1 MQLYRVLLFSL
12 LLLAGAVSRSEAQ
25 YDWLATLNYKNFTL
39 NRIGPG
45 SFPNVSGVSSATY
58 DQNHQRYL
66 FLANVDTI
74 GFVYLYTIDA
84 LTGAILSSPLCPATI
99 HQLQLVQGLE
109 YDNATDTLY
118 GISGTDFCWIE
129 PATGAVHSIGSLPNT
144 PWPLFIASAFDT
156 RDHWYICE
164 TSAGLA
170 VFDAASGN
178 IVYNWTI
185 ADSVA
190 DLKFDN
196 ATGQLYGVDVSAS
209 LSSPQFDSIT
219 LATGEKH
226 PITALPPM
234 YVQGSGYIGGYSYG
248 AGNYYD
254 VGSYTIDE
262 QGSKYIFLA
271 TDPDTSTCVNQ
282 YLYALDI
289 PAGAVSSK
297 ILLPFSN
304 VSYFRPGLEPG
315 EYIAYYCFDNLRG
328 VLYALD
334 WYEEFSTQGIYIEAS
349 EDSVCPGDPVYFE
362 AEAHGQVLSA
372 SYQWVVNGQNVGS
385 NTNQYADSSLV
396 GGDTVYCIFTIDNGG
411 CGVMPPFTSNPIV
424 IRNATLDSISVSI
437 SDSVTSVCPEQV
449 VRFTALTP
457 NAGLSPTYQW
467 QVDGRSTGP
476 DSPVFSY
483 NHWTNGDV
491 VNCVLSSQSRCALNR
506 TAFSDTIVMQVHAL
520 PTSMGIVASA
530 TTICS
535 GDSVTFTASPVLNGG
550 DSAAFQWQVDGQ
562 NTGQDL
568 STFITKSLSNGD
580 QVSCILTSSLGCTA
594 PAASLDTIVMTVNP
608 TPVVTLVADTII
620 TRGSSVQ
627 LDPSVTGTIVSWQ
640 WTPVAGVNDPSVA
653 KPVATPVNTTTY
665 QLTVSSDKG
674 CVASGDIKIIVYTPL
689 RMPNAFTPGAGHNA
703 LFRIPPSLSITL
715 IGFSV
720 FNRAGLEVF
729 TTADAG
735 AGWDGTFGGKPQ
747 PTGTYIW
754 EIGYEDLLTGRPARA
769 TGTVELIR

>member
-1 MQLYRVLLFSL
+1 
-12 LLLAGAVSRSEAQ
+12 
-25 YDWLATLNYKNFTL
+25 
-39 NRIGPG
+39 
-45 SFPNVSGVSSATY
+45 
-58 DQNHQRYL
+58 
-66 FLANVDTI
+66 
-74 GFVYLYTIDA
+74 
-84 LTGAILSSPLCPATI
+84 
-99 HQLQLVQGLE
+99 
-109 YDNATDTLY
+109 
-118 GISGTDFCWIE
+118 
-129 PATGAVHSIGSLPNT
+129 
-144 PWPLFIASAFDT
+144 
-156 RDHWYICE
+156 
-164 TSAGLA
+164 
-170 VFDAASGN
+170 
-178 IVYNWTI
+178 
-185 ADSVA
+185 
-190 DLKFDN
+190 
-196 ATGQLYGVDVSAS
+196 
-209 LSSPQFDSIT
+209 
-219 LATGEKH
+219 
-226 PITALPPM
+226 
-234 YVQGSGYIGGYSYG
+234 
-248 AGNYYD
+248 
-254 VGSYTIDE
+254 
-262 QGSKYIFLA
+262 
-271 TDPDTSTCVNQ
+271 
-282 YLYALDI
+282 
-289 PAGAVSSK
+289 
-297 ILLPFSN
+297 
-304 VSYFRPGLEPG
+304 
-315 EYIAYYCFDNLRG
+315 
-328 VLYALD
+328 
-334 WYEEFSTQGIYIEAS
+334 
-349 EDSVCPGDPVYFE
+349 
-362 AEAHGQVLSA
+362 
-372 SYQWVVNGQNVGS
+372 
-385 NTNQYADSSLV
+385 
-396 GGDTVYCIFTIDNGG
+396 
-411 CGVMPPFTSNPIV
+411 
-424 IRNATLDSISVSI
+424 
-437 SDSVTSVCPEQV
+437 
-449 VRFTALTP
+449 
-457 NAGLSPTYQW
+457 
-467 QVDGRSTGP
+467 
-476 DSPVFSY
+476 
-483 NHWTNGDV
+483 
-491 VNCVLSSQSRCALNR
+491 LNR

-550 DSAAFQWQVDGQ
+550 DSAVFQWQVDGQ

-735 AGWDGTFGGKPQ
+735 AGWDGMFGGKPQ